1 MSTIRKFF
9 LRDVRCFEGEHAFNL
24 RPLTFLVGE
33 NSTGKST
40 VLGCL
45 QALGTFSNFR
55 YRIPFDTYEIDF
67 NSEPYQ
73 MGSFVDLVRRSRPK
87 KVEFQLGFEYTNGGN
102 SIKNFITLTES
113 GRGSEPSVSSTIWI
127 FDEGEI
133 VFFMDES
140 NQGQKKEPISVT
152 YGSNQSEFRVSTNM
166 DRLFWPWLNLAGL
179 YNFLSDSPEDLDDA
193 ASNLLQLINRQ
204 FPIPEKAKNRRSSRS
219 QFLQELSFGMPQI
232 HSIAPIRSKP
242 KRTYN
247 PLKGTE
253 TPEGSEIPMVL
264 MNLSTSRKRK
274 WETLRKRL
282 VKFGKTSGLFSDIT
296 MRKLGHSKSDPF
308 QLQIKV
314 RGPRTN
320 LIDVGY
326 GVSQVLPI
334 LVRVL
339 TEQNAKFL
347 LQQPEVHLHPKGQA
361 ELASLL
367 VEMNKRNKNS
377 FVIETH
383 SDYMI
388 DRVRIEIVKGNIKPD
403 DVSLISLKPIGNKV
417 KTHNISFDSQANM
430 IDRPAGYRD
439 FFLRESRE
447 LLFYSG

>member
-9 LRDVRCFEGEHAFNL
+9 LRDVRCFDGEHAFTL
-24 RPLTFLVGE
+24 RPLTFLIGE

-45 QALGTFSNFR
+45 QALGTFCNFR
-55 YRIPFDTYEIDF
+55 FMIPFDPYEIDF

-73 MGSFVDLVRRSRPK
+73 MGSFADLVRRSRPK
-87 KVEFQLGFEYTNGGN
+87 KEKFQLGFEYNNGGKK
-102 SIKNFITLTES
+102 IKNFLTLTES
-113 GRGSEPSVSSTIWI
+113 RRGSEPSVFSIKWV
-127 FDEGEI
+127 FEEGEI
-133 VFFMDES
+133 LFLINES
-140 NQGQKKEPISVT
+140 NQDQKNGPFNVT
-152 YGSNQSEFRVSTNM
+152 YVKDQSKFRVLTNI
-166 DRLFWPWLNLAGL
+166 DRYHWPWLNLMGV
-179 YNFLSDSPEDLDDA
+179 YNYLSESRKELDDA
-193 ASNLLQLINRQ
+193 SRNLLEFISRQ
-204 FPIPEKAKNRRSSRS
+204 FPQPEGGKNSGSDRW
-219 QFLQELSFGMPQI
+219 LSLEDYRFGMTEF

-247 PLKGTE
+247 PLKETK

-264 MNLSTSRKRK
+264 MNLSTSSKRK
-274 WETLRKRL
+274 WQTLRKRL
-282 VKFGKTSGLFSDIT
+282 VNFGKASGLFSDIT
-296 MRKLGHSKSDPF
+296 MRKMGSSKSDPF

-314 RGPRTN
+314 RGPKTN

-367 VEMNKRNKNS
+367 VEINKRNKNS

-388 DRVRIEIVKGNIKPD
+388 DRVRIEIIKGNLNPE
-403 DVSLISLKPIGNKV
+403 DVSLIYLKPVGNKV
-417 KTHNISFDSQANM
+417 RTFNISFDAQANM
-430 IDRPAGYRD
+430 IGRPPGFRE
-439 FFLRESRE
+439 FFLKESRE
-447 LLFYSG
+447 LLFFGK